1 MDYNLGFAL
10 TFKCKFY
17 YDFISIFVIGIQY
30 MIHDAKYELKKN
42 TKALTTNEYE
52 LLNDHIWAIF
62 SKVQI

>member
-1 MDYNLGFAL
+1 
-10 TFKCKFY
+10 
-17 YDFISIFVIGIQY
+17 